1 MALKRIALLL
11 TVIGSINWGL
21 IGAFK
26 FDLLKFAFAW
36 APAGIIPAVQIVIGI
51 AALYAL
57 FVYMIK

>member
-1 MALKRIALLL
+1 MAVKRIALLL

-26 FDLLKFAFAW
+26 FDLFKFSLSLF
-36 APAGIIPAVQIVIGI
+36 PAAIPVAQIIVGV
-51 AALYAL
+51 AACYAL